1 MVDLFVDVK
10 KGLYSLQIAVEVV
23 VESDQVILVI
33 GVFFLSRNVE

>member
-10 KGLYSLQIAVEVV
+10 EGLYSLQIAVEVV

-33 GVFFLSRNVE
+33 GVLFLSRNVE